1 MLCIFLL
8 DLCGIHQHDFN
19 DISRSIGTD
28 YPTVKPFAYQ
38 LGEQAA
44 MVQMGMGKKNSIQG
58 IWRNMKR
65 FPVSIAAF
73 PLLAKP
79 AVYQKPQVVC
89 FNEISRAGNI
99 LRCAQKI

>member
-1 MLCIFLL
+1 
-8 DLCGIHQHDFN
+8 
-19 DISRSIGTD
+19 
-28 YPTVKPFAYQ
+28 
-38 LGEQAA
+38 

-58 IWRNMKR
+58 IRRNRKR

-89 FNEISRAGNI
+89 FN
-99 LRCAQKI
+99 